1 MFELLETLHWIF
13 WVSNSPAQ
21 AQYARHLP
29 PKSWTE
35 KGSKARLVER
45 VERVEFPSVEEN
57 LGTASHIVDI
67 LHHVTM
73 YALSVFFALSLAL
86 ETSFVLSLVTLVVS
100 DCLCFAQALHFWDN
114 TRSTAAGW
122 DASDWPRLRWGTE
135 HVRTKRKSYRTLKR
149 NDYGNA
155 TAKHGSTLGQDFGP
169 SKLGGLRWIFF
180 VKMVASHDR
189 LRRLHTAT
197 YRLEV
202 RGPKWKLQMILAD
215 QVMCEV
221 TPVICVPWLIRVTC
235 MQRQNANM
243 WSLQTWGF
251 LCRNI
256 SCGLWHY
263 WLFRM
268 IPVVCVWLV
277 CFVLAILLLRLLG
290 ASLQVLSGG
299 LGRLLVVMRESQFGR
314 MAESCAPKTTWDW
327 PINAECHSQVAKQN
341 NGNRLAAWDSNKE
354 GGATDS
360 KAETTPW
367 LCLKKRVEVRW
378 KNGWRTGISTDRAL
392 IYVEVC
398 KDWNEQTM
406 TSLLPRQ
413 MMSRVAHLGVHDSI
427 PMHSI
432 TSNPSFC
439 LRPWPLWSIVYP
451 WWSIAPGSSLW
462 ATVQTKGAACTAC
475 TKKVGRA
482 VQKNCAEAWS
492 CLVFVDV
499 HALVCDT
506 SSWLFQDGRR
516 VFTEM
521 VQLKKKI
528 LGCARCAF
536 IFAVVSTSTI
546 MHHSCIIVCCCL

>member
-1 MFELLETLHWIF
+1 
-13 WVSNSPAQ
+13 
-21 AQYARHLP
+21 
-29 PKSWTE
+29 
-35 KGSKARLVER
+35 
-45 VERVEFPSVEEN
+45 
-57 LGTASHIVDI
+57 
-67 LHHVTM
+67 
-73 YALSVFFALSLAL
+73 
-86 ETSFVLSLVTLVVS
+86 
-100 DCLCFAQALHFWDN
+100 
-114 TRSTAAGW
+114 
-122 DASDWPRLRWGTE
+122 
-135 HVRTKRKSYRTLKR
+135 
-149 NDYGNA
+149 
-155 TAKHGSTLGQDFGP
+155 
-169 SKLGGLRWIFF
+169 
-180 VKMVASHDR
+180 MVASHDR

-215 QVMCEV
+215 QVWCEV

-251 LCRNI
+251 FLCRNI

-277 CFVLAILLLRLLG
+277 CFVLVISLLRLLG

-367 LCLKKRVEVRW
+367 LCLKKRC
-378 KNGWRTGISTDRAL
+378 GSTLKKWLEDWDFHWSGFDIRRSARIETNKQWLVCFLDKWCPELPTSSPWQHSNAFHHIQSLFLSPSLTIVIHCVPVMVHSSRKFPLRSDCADSVPRAL
-392 IYVEVC
+392 RAL
-398 KDWNEQTM
+398 Q
-406 TSLLPRQ
+406 
-413 MMSRVAHLGVHDSI
+413 
-427 PMHSI
+427 
-432 TSNPSFC
+432 
-439 LRPWPLWSIVYP
+439 
-451 WWSIAPGSSLW
+451 
-462 ATVQTKGAACTAC
+462 
-475 TKKVGRA
+475 VGRA

-492 CLVFVDV
+492 CLVFVMYMHWCMILHPGCFKTEGECSLRWCNWKKDIR
-499 HALVCDT
+499 LCQVC
-506 SSWLFQDGRR
+506 LH
-516 VFTEM
+516 
-521 VQLKKKI
+521 
-528 LGCARCAF
+528 
-536 IFAVVSTSTI
+536 FAVVSSSTI